1 MEVTKLKAFADDK
14 LNIIK
19 MAISLLDRV
28 ENSVGKGENAG
39 FQQFL
44 LFPPCLSKPSSLT
57 LLKVRIVWYS
67 LFFHLICKCFEFG
80 PIQKLSF
87 GKELS
92 HYHTM
97 QSFNDPDKV
106 IF

>member
-28 ENSVGKGENAG
+28 ENSVGEGENAG

-57 LLKVRIVWYS
+57 LLKVGIVWYRVY
-67 LFFHLICKCFEFG
+67 FFI
-80 PIQKLSF
+80 LSANA
-87 GKELS
+87 LNLV
-92 HYHTM
+92 
-97 QSFNDPDKV
+97 QSKNCRLVKS
-106 IF
+106 